1 MDELI
6 ASLKAWR
13 TWLAIA
19 MDDVAGK
26 YRRTVL
32 GPLWL
37 VMIQAGFI
45 AGLWLLHR
53 NIYGAGTDNFLAYL
67 AVGLPLWSLLT
78 MLVVDSCDSLLKA
91 RGLIDSYPLPMAVHL
106 FRTVATSL
114 LMFAHSFVVSIVVL
128 LATREPLSLTTL
140 LFLPGLA
147 IIIVFGLG
155 LALTLGP
162 LAARFRDLLPA
173 AQAGMN
179 LLFVL
184 TPVFWLPTPELR
196 MSPLLQLNPFYHMM
210 EVVRGPLLGEVAPQS
225 WAIASAAALVTLVIG
240 VVVFIR
246 TRPQITFWI

>member
-13 TWLAIA
+13 TWFAIA

-45 AGLWLLHR
+45 SGLWLLHR
-53 NIYGAGTDNFLAYL
+53 NIYGAGEDNFLAYL

-78 MLVVDSCDSLLKA
+78 MLVADSCDSLLKA

-106 FRTVATSL
+106 FRSVATSVL
-114 LMFAHSFVVSIVVL
+114 IFAHSFVVSIIVL
-128 LATREPLSLTTL
+128 LATREPLTLTTL
-140 LFLPGLA
+140 LFVPGLV
-147 IIIVFGLG
+147 IVIVFGFG

-179 LLFVL
+179 LMFVL
-184 TPVFWLPTPELR
+184 TPVFWIPTPELR
-196 MSPLLQLNPFYHMM
+196 TSPLLQLNPFYHMM
-210 EVVRGPLLGEVAPQS
+210 EVVRGPLLGHVDPVSWTVAS
-225 WAIASAAALVTLVIG
+225 LTAVATLVIG
-240 VVVFIR
+240 IVVFIR